1 MIRFLSLLLLFST
14 LLLSKEFTIASYN
27 VENLFDLTLNK
38 SDYKEYKPNTKA
50 NWNRKTF
57 DIKLKN
63 TIKVIKD
70 IDADI
75 IALQEIENKE
85 LLKLL
90 QIKLP
95 QYKYIS
101 FSKYKNASVGVGFLS
116 KIKIIEEKTIE
127 VKFSNKLF
135 RPILETTFLF
145 ENNEFKVFNNHWPS
159 KAVPENYR
167 IKYAK
172 KLFDRVKLLPK
183 DYDYI
188 LVGDFNSNY
197 NEYETIFN
205 EKRLNTTNSLTG
217 INHVLNSHIED
228 RFITKENILKY
239 KEATVHFNPWLE
251 KNIEERFSS
260 KFRGGNVT
268 PDNILLP
275 YSMFDNKKISYVSN
289 SFLIF
294 KPEYLYKNKRVNRW
308 QIKNSVHTGKGYSDH
323 LPILAKFSTSKQEK
337 QNIKEIKRI
346 EDLYKIENLETEVL
360 LKNCIVL
367 LKDDKNII
375 IKQKDNRAI
384 FIYKK
389 SDELSEG
396 FSYDLTIKKIKTFN
410 GLKEISEF
418 EIKNYKGKI
427 VDYKTLYLDITKI
440 NPFDLKNQN
449 ELIKEIKGIYNKGY
463 FYFDNKKIAIYFK
476 NREIIPPNG
485 SSIIIKRA
493 QIGYYIDKIQ
503 LVIFNKSDIIYVN

>member
-1 MIRFLSLLLLFST
+1 
-14 LLLSKEFTIASYN
+14 
-27 VENLFDLTLNK
+27 
-38 SDYKEYKPNTKA
+38 
-50 NWNRKTF
+50 
-57 DIKLKN
+57 
-63 TIKVIKD
+63 
-70 IDADI
+70 
-75 IALQEIENKE
+75 
-85 LLKLL
+85 
-90 QIKLP
+90 
-95 QYKYIS
+95 
-101 FSKYKNASVGVGFLS
+101 
-116 KIKIIEEKTIE
+116 
-127 VKFSNKLF
+127 
-135 RPILETTFLF
+135 
-145 ENNEFKVFNNHWPS
+145 
-159 KAVPENYR
+159 
-167 IKYAK
+167 
-172 KLFDRVKLLPK
+172 
-183 DYDYI
+183 
-188 LVGDFNSNY
+188 
-197 NEYETIFN
+197 
-205 EKRLNTTNSLTG
+205 
-217 INHVLNSHIED
+217 
-228 RFITKENILKY
+228 
-239 KEATVHFNPWLE
+239 
-251 KNIEERFSS
+251 
-260 KFRGGNVT
+260 
-268 PDNILLP
+268 
-275 YSMFDNKKISYVSN
+275 MFDNKKISYVSN

-360 LKNCIVL
+360 LKDCIVL

-418 EIKNYKGKI
+418 EIKDYKGKI
-427 VDYKTLYLDITKI
+427 ADYKTLYLDITKI